1 MRKLIFTLVWAV
13 LMITANRMLAQNKPM
28 GKPAPAKPAAAPK
41 PQPPKEIAPAVQI
54 YFDFNKSAI
63 KKSEAEKLTKLLED
77 LKSKKDYKLTL
88 TGHTDSTGN
97 DDYNLQLSQ
106 RRVDE
111 VYDWLV
117 ENGMDTGIIN
127 RSYYGRA
134 KPREKQEV
142 DEEKKSKNRRVEITI
157 FEKPVPPPPPP
168 PPPKPVRD
176 TCNYDT
182 TVFIGQGISVSMNIC
197 EYKSLCKRNPG
208 KCLTVD
214 RKSELEE
221 IFESGVPLKTQ
232 KGEGFVWA
240 GIFNVSMD
248 SCLKK
253 PASISFK
260 LDPESFKKAKLS
272 VFKAKGE
279 SFLEL
284 DKSVKISQS
293 KTKDNLKMTIPVK
306 CPGTLHLCAITG
318 KSKQA
323 VFKDKTYKIQDI
335 FVVTSEP
342 PTIIP
347 ATKKG
352 NNWILNYSNISDAKM
367 YVRLKDGETVIKDI
381 DLNKVRKTKKKGE
394 LRKKYKVKSKHLK
407 GL

>member
-1 MRKLIFTLVWAV
+1 MRNIILILTWAMLIATV
-13 LMITANRMLAQNKPM
+13 NRVSGQNKPM
-28 GKPAPAKPAAAPK
+28 AKPAPAKPAPVAK

-63 KKSEAEKLTKLLED
+63 KKSEEEKLKKLLED
-77 LKSKKDYKLTL
+77 LKTKKDYKLTL

-127 RSYYGRA
+127 RSYFGRA

-157 FEKPVPPPPPP
+157 YEKPAPPPPPP
-168 PPPKPVRD
+168 PAPKPVRD

-182 TVFIGQGISVSMNIC
+182 TVFIGQGISISMNIC
-197 EYKSLCKRNPG
+197 EYRSLCKRNPG

-232 KGEGFVWA
+232 KGEGFVWG
-240 GIFNVSMD
+240 GIFDVKMD

-260 LDPESFKKAKLS
+260 MDADVYKKAKLS

-284 DKSVKISQS
+284 DKSTKITQS
-293 KTKDNLKMTIPVK
+293 KTKDNMKVTIPVK
-306 CPGTLHLCAITG
+306 CPGVVHLCAISG

-323 VFKDKTYKIQDI
+323 MFKDKTGNIQEI
-335 FVVTSEP
+335 FVVTAEP

-352 NNWILNYSNISDAKM
+352 SSWILNYSNISDAKM
-367 YVRLKDGETVIKDI
+367 YVRLNDGETVIKDI

-394 LRKKYKVKSKHLK
+394 LRKKYKVKTKHLK